1 LRRYK
6 PKDIPVKQELLD
18 EVPIHG
24 QLNIEQIVFRLMELT
39 NHSASQDESIFAS
52 YIRLLMSYL
61 PSHKRDTILERS
73 DEFMEIAKTLQY
85 KYNCGVPLGTPEH
98 PINGSPAVIEEE
110 VTDWYK
116 LLEIIIETYEECG
129 LTWKFDKWTIEVGKV
144 EEDEESA
151 PPPTPIFESKFGTK
165 EQTTK
170 AQQLKKKTKYFAH
183 TCAICGNPIL
193 KGQGKIYKPKGLT
206 YGKRVHKKG
215 CLNIAKTKWIDSIP
229 D

>member
-1 LRRYK
+1 MRRYK

-98 PINGSPAVIEEE
+98 PINGSPALIEEE
-110 VTDWYK
+110 VYDWYK
-116 LLEIIIETYEECG
+116 LLEIILDIFEECG
-129 LTWKFDKWTIEVGKV
+129 VTWKIEPWTIETGKLKI
-144 EEDEESA
+144 EENTKF
-151 PPPTPIFESKFGTK
+151 PTPVYRKDM
-165 EQTTK
+165 
-170 AQQLKKKTKYFAH
+170 LKKEPEKRFKR
-183 TCAICGNPIL
+183 CAICGL
-193 KGQGKIYKPKGLT
+193 KIERGTGANYNGKL
-206 YGKRVHKKG
+206 VHREK
-215 CLNIAKTKWIDSIP
+215 CLSACKAEFLSEKT
-229 D
+229 